1 MATRKPE
8 PPLRPEALFGPLF
21 EQFPVGLAIFNMDG
35 RFLHA
40 NAVLARMLGY
50 TVDEL
55 LQRNHLEV
63 VHADDREAAA
73 LLRAQAISG
82 KSKPRLNERR
92 YVRKDGGTIWAQVAG
107 GVVRDSVGTPVYT
120 SAVIS
125 DVTAMK
131 RAARMSEQRF
141 RRMVEMSSD
150 WYWMQDQ
157 EFRFVDVP
165 GLELPDVDTDIV
177 IGKARWEI
185 TGLAPMQESWDQHK
199 ARLRR
204 LESFSDFVL
213 LRYKTSGELRYLSIS
228 GEPLFDEH
236 GRLRGYHGIGKD
248 ITERAHDQKAIEESE
263 RRYRT
268 LFDVH
273 PQPMWVVD
281 ASTLAFLEVNGAAMR
296 LYGYARE
303 EFLAMSADQIRPEE
317 DIDDLRRA
325 FADWSNNYSQRLW
338 RHRKKNG
345 EVIPVRVTSFNLE
358 FAGRR
363 ARLGVI
369 EDLTERMQAEERAKQ
384 SEQRYRELLQERGGG
399 T

>member
-1 MATRKPE
+1 MASDKRPRVE
-8 PPLRPEALFGPLF
+8 PPPRPEALFGPLF
-21 EQFPVGLAIFNMDG
+21 EQFPVGLAVFSMEG

-40 NAVLARMLGY
+40 NAALTRMLGY
-50 TVDEL
+50 TVEEL

-63 VHADDREAAA
+63 VHADDRESAS

-82 KSKPRLNERR
+82 KSKPRMNERR

-107 GVVRDSVGTPVYT
+107 AVVRDATGAPVFT

-125 DVTAMK
+125 DITILK
-131 RAARMSEQRF
+131 RAARASEQRF

-165 GLELPDVDTDIV
+165 GLEAPDVDTDVV

-185 TGLAPMQESWDQHK
+185 SGLAPMQESWDQHR

-204 LESFSDFVL
+204 LESFSDFVV
-213 LRYKTSGELRYLSIS
+213 LRYKTSGDLRYLGIS

-248 ITERAHDQKAIEESE
+248 ITEEMRNQKALEESE
-263 RRYRT
+263 ERYRL
-268 LFDVH
+268 LFEVH

-281 ASTLAFLEVNGAAMR
+281 ANSLAFLAVNGAALG
-296 LYGYARE
+296 LYGYTRE
-303 EFLAMSADQIRPEE
+303 EFRSMTADQIRPEE
-317 DIDDLRRA
+317 DIAGLRRA
-325 FADWSNNYSQRLW
+325 FEDRSADYRQRIW

-345 EVIPVRVTSFNLE
+345 DLIHVKVVSFNLE
-358 FAGRR
+358 FSGRP

-369 EDLTERMQAEERAKQ
+369 YDVTQQMKAEEKKT
-384 SEQRYRELLQERGGG
+384 ETG
-399 T
+399 

>member
-1 MATRKPE
+1 MASRKPE
-8 PPLRPEALFGPLF
+8 PTPRPEALFGPLF

-63 VHADDREAAA
+63 VHADDREGAS

-82 KSKPRLNERR
+82 KSKPRMNERR

-107 GVVRDSVGTPVYT
+107 AVVRDASGTPVFT

-125 DVTAMK
+125 DITNLK
-131 RAARMSEQRF
+131 RAARTSEQRF

-150 WYWMQDQ
+150 WYWAQDQ
-157 EFRFVDVP
+157 EFRFVEVP
-165 GLELPDVDTDIV
+165 GLEAPDVDTDVV

-185 TGLAPMQESWDQHK
+185 NGLAPMQESWEQHK

-213 LRYKTSGELRYLSIS
+213 LRYKTSGELRYLSVS

-248 ITERAHDQKAIEESE
+248 VTERMRDQKALEESE
-263 RRYRT
+263 ERYRL
-268 LFDVH
+268 LFEVH
-273 PQPMWVVD
+273 PQAMWVVD
-281 ASTLAFLEVNGAAMR
+281 ANSLAFLAVNGAALA
-296 LYGYARE
+296 LYGYSRE
-303 EFLAMSADQIRPEE
+303 EFRAMTADQIRPPE
-317 DIDDLRRA
+317 DVAGLRKA
-325 FADWSNNYSQRLW
+325 FQDRSADYRQRVW
-338 RHRKKNG
+338 RHRKKSG
-345 EVIPVRVTSFNLE
+345 ELIHVRVVSFNLE
-358 FAGRR
+358 FSGRP

-369 EDLTERMQAEERAKQ
+369 YDVTGQVNADEKAK
-384 SEQRYRELLQERGGG
+384 SAPGA
-399 T
+399 

>member
-1 MATRKPE
+1 V
-8 PPLRPEALFGPLF
+8 LFGPLF
-21 EQFPVGLAIFNMDG
+21 EQFPVGLAIFTMEG

-40 NAVLARMLGY
+40 NAALTRLLGY
-50 TVDEL
+50 TAEEL
-55 LQRNHLEV
+55 LERNHLEV
-63 VHADDREAAA
+63 VHADDREAAS

-107 GVVRDSVGTPVYT
+107 GVVRDSAGTPVYT

-125 DVTAMK
+125 DITALK
-131 RAARMSEQRF
+131 RAARTSEQRF

-165 GLELPDVDTDIV
+165 GLELPDVDTDVV
-177 IGKARWEI
+177 IGKARWEVN
-185 TGLAPMQESWDQHK
+185 GLAPMQESWEQHR

-213 LRYKTSGELRYLSIS
+213 LRYKTSGELRYLSVS

-248 ITERAHDQKAIEESE
+248 ITERSREQKALEESE
-263 RRYRT
+263 ERYRL
-268 LFDVH
+268 LFEVH

-281 ASTLAFLEVNGAAMR
+281 ANSLAFLAVNGAALA
-296 LYGYARE
+296 LYGYSRQ
-303 EFLAMSADQIRPEE
+303 EFRNMTADQIRPEE
-317 DIDDLRRA
+317 DVAGLRKA
-325 FADWSNNYSQRLW
+325 FEDHSRDYRQRVW
-338 RHRKKNG
+338 RHRKKSG
-345 EVIPVRVTSFNLE
+345 ELIHVKVVSFNLE
-358 FAGRR
+358 FSGRP

-369 EDLTERMQAEERAKQ
+369 YDV
-384 SEQRYRELLQERGGG
+384 SEQVKAQEKSVSEPRRA
-399 T
+399 

>member
-1 MATRKPE
+1 MASDRRPKVE
-8 PPLRPEALFGPLF
+8 PPPRPESLFGPLF
-21 EQFPVGLAIFNMDG
+21 DQFPVGLAIFSMEG

-40 NAVLARMLGY
+40 NAALSRMLGY
-50 TVDEL
+50 TVEEL

-82 KSKPRLNERR
+82 KAKPRLNERR

-107 GVVRDSVGTPVYT
+107 GVVRDSAGTPVYT

-125 DVTAMK
+125 DITTLK

-165 GLELPDVDTDIV
+165 GLEAPDVDTDVV
-177 IGKARWEI
+177 IGKARWEVN
-185 TGLAPMQESWDQHK
+185 GLAPMQESWDQHR

-213 LRYKTSGELRYLSIS
+213 LRYKTSGELRYLSVS

-248 ITERAHDQKAIEESE
+248 ITERARDQKALEESE
-263 RRYRT
+263 ERYRL
-268 LFDVH
+268 LFEVH

-281 ASTLAFLEVNGAAMR
+281 ANSLAFLAVNGAALG
-296 LYGYARE
+296 LYGYSRE
-303 EFLAMSADQIRPEE
+303 EFRTMTADQIRPPE
-317 DIDDLRRA
+317 DVAGLRRA
-325 FADWSNNYSQRLW
+325 FEDHSRDYRQRIW

-345 EVIPVRVTSFNLE
+345 ELIQVKVVSFNLE
-358 FAGRR
+358 FSGRP
-363 ARLGVI
+363 ARLAVI
-369 EDLTERMQAEERAKQ
+369 YDVTAQVKAAENPEDTSRSA
-384 SEQRYRELLQERGGG
+384 
-399 T
+399 

>member
-1 MATRKPE
+1 MASRKPE

-21 EQFPVGLAIFNMDG
+21 EQFPVGLAIFNMEG

-50 TVDEL
+50 SVDEL

-92 YVRKDGGTIWAQVAG
+92 YVRRDGGTIWAQVAG
-107 GVVRDSVGTPVYT
+107 GVVRDSTGTPVFT

-125 DVTAMK
+125 DVTTLK

-165 GLELPDVDTDIV
+165 GLEVPDVDTDVV

-185 TGLAPMQESWDQHK
+185 TGLAPMQESWDAHK

-204 LESFSDFVL
+204 L
-213 LRYKTSGELRYLSIS
+213 
-228 GEPLFDEH
+228 
-236 GRLRGYHGIGKD
+236 
-248 ITERAHDQKAIEESE
+248 
-263 RRYRT
+263 
-268 LFDVH
+268 
-273 PQPMWVVD
+273 
-281 ASTLAFLEVNGAAMR
+281 
-296 LYGYARE
+296 
-303 EFLAMSADQIRPEE
+303 
-317 DIDDLRRA
+317 
-325 FADWSNNYSQRLW
+325 
-338 RHRKKNG
+338 
-345 EVIPVRVTSFNLE
+345 
-358 FAGRR
+358 
-363 ARLGVI
+363 
-369 EDLTERMQAEERAKQ
+369 
-384 SEQRYRELLQERGGG
+384 
-399 T
+399 

>member
-1 MATRKPE
+1 MASDKRSKVE
-8 PPLRPEALFGPLF
+8 PPPRPEALFGPLF
-21 EQFPVGLAIFNMDG
+21 EQFPVGLAIFSMEG

-40 NAVLARMLGY
+40 NAALTRMLGY
-50 TVDEL
+50 TVEEL
-55 LQRNHLEV
+55 MQRNHLEV
-63 VHADDREAAA
+63 VHADDREAAS

-92 YVRKDGGTIWAQVAG
+92 YVRKDGGTIWAQIAG
-107 GVVRDSVGTPVYT
+107 GVVRDSAGTPVYT

-125 DVTAMK
+125 DITALK

-157 EFRFVDVP
+157 EFRFLDVP
-165 GLELPDVDTDIV
+165 GLELPDVDTDVV
-177 IGKARWEI
+177 IGKARWEVN
-185 TGLAPMQESWDQHK
+185 GLAPMQESWDQHR

-213 LRYKTSGELRYLSIS
+213 LRYKTSGELRYLSVS

-248 ITERAHDQKAIEESE
+248 ITERSRDQKALEESE
-263 RRYRT
+263 ERYRL
-268 LFDVH
+268 LFEVH
-273 PQPMWVVD
+273 PQAMWVVD
-281 ASTLAFLEVNGAAMR
+281 ANSLSFLAVNGAALA
-296 LYGYARE
+296 LYGYSRE
-303 EFLAMSADQIRPEE
+303 EFRNMTADQIRPEE
-317 DIDDLRRA
+317 DVAGLRKVFEDR
-325 FADWSNNYSQRLW
+325 SSEYRQRVW

-345 EVIPVRVTSFNLE
+345 ELIHVKVVSFNLE
-358 FAGRR
+358 FSGRP

-369 EDLTERMQAEERAKQ
+369 YEVTEQVRAQAIPESESRRA
-384 SEQRYRELLQERGGG
+384 
-399 T
+399 

>member
-1 MATRKPE
+1 MASRKPE
-8 PPLRPEALFGPLF
+8 PPPRPEALFGPLF
-21 EQFPVGLAIFNMDG
+21 EQFPVGLAIFTMEG

-40 NAVLARMLGY
+40 NAVLTRMFGY
-50 TVDEL
+50 SVEEL

-63 VHADDREAAA
+63 IHADDREAAS
-73 LLRAQAISG
+73 LSRAQAISG
-82 KSKPRLNERR
+82 KSKPRLIERR

-107 GVVRDSVGTPVYT
+107 GVVRDSAGTPIYT

-125 DVTAMK
+125 DITALK

-185 TGLAPMQESWDQHK
+185 TGLAPMQESWEAHK

-213 LRYKTSGELRYLSIS
+213 LRYKTSGDLRYLSIS

-248 ITERAHDQKAIEESE
+248 VTERMRDQKALEESE
-263 RRYRT
+263 ERYRL
-268 LFDVH
+268 LFEVH

-281 ASTLAFLEVNGAAMR
+281 ANSLAFLAVNGAALG
-296 LYGYARE
+296 LYGYTRE
-303 EFLAMSADQIRPEE
+303 EFRSMTADQIRPEE
-317 DIDDLRRA
+317 DVAGLRKA
-325 FADWSNNYSQRLW
+325 FEDRSADYRQRIW

-345 EVIPVRVTSFNLE
+345 DLIHVKVVSFNLE
-358 FAGRR
+358 FSGRP

-369 EDLTERMQAEERAKQ
+369 YDVTEQVKAEKKAE
-384 SEQRYRELLQERGGG
+384 S

>member
-8 PPLRPEALFGPLF
+8 PPPRPEALFGPLF
-21 EQFPVGLAIFNMDG
+21 EQFPVGLAIFSMEG

-40 NAVLARMLGY
+40 NAVLTRMFGY

-55 LQRNHLEV
+55 MQRNHLEV
-63 VHADDREAAA
+63 VHADDREAAS

-107 GVVRDSVGTPVYT
+107 GVVRDSAGTPVYT

-125 DVTAMK
+125 DITALK

-157 EFRFVDVP
+157 EFRFLDVP
-165 GLELPDVDTDIV
+165 GLEVPDVDTDVV
-177 IGKARWEI
+177 IGKARWEVN
-185 TGLAPMQESWDQHK
+185 GLAPMQESWDQHR
-199 ARLRR
+199 A
-204 LESFSDFVL
+204 
-213 LRYKTSGELRYLSIS
+213 
-228 GEPLFDEH
+228 
-236 GRLRGYHGIGKD
+236 RLRGYHGIGKD
-248 ITERAHDQKAIEESE
+248 ITERARDQKALEESE
-263 RRYRT
+263 ERYRL
-268 LFDVH
+268 LFEVH

-281 ASTLAFLEVNGAAMR
+281 ANSLAFLAVNGAALG
-296 LYGYARE
+296 LYGYSFVFYHTATAE
-303 EFLAMSADQIRPEE
+303 QIRPPE
-317 DIDDLRRA
+317 DVAGLRKA
-325 FADWSNNYSQRLW
+325 FEDRSADYRQRVW

-345 EVIPVRVTSFNLE
+345 DLIHVKVVSFNLE
-358 FAGRR
+358 FSGRP

-369 EDLTERMQAEERAKQ
+369 YDVTEQVKARENPESEPRRA
-384 SEQRYRELLQERGGG
+384 
-399 T
+399 

>member
-1 MATRKPE
+1 
-8 PPLRPEALFGPLF
+8 LFGPLF
-21 EQFPVGLAIFNMDG
+21 EQFPVGLAIFSLEG

-40 NAVLARMLGY
+40 NAVLTRMFGY
-50 TVDEL
+50 TVEEL

-63 VHADDREAAA
+63 IHADDREAAS

-107 GVVRDSVGTPVYT
+107 GVVRDSAGTPVYT

-125 DVTAMK
+125 DITALK

-165 GLELPDVDTDIV
+165 GLEVPDVDTDVV
-177 IGKARWEI
+177 IGKARWEVN
-185 TGLAPMQESWDQHK
+185 GLAPMQESWDQHR

-213 LRYKTSGELRYLSIS
+213 LRYKTSGDLCYLSVS

-248 ITERAHDQKAIEESE
+248 ITERARDQKALEESE
-263 RRYRT
+263 ERYRL
-268 LFDVH
+268 LFEVH
-273 PQPMWVVD
+273 PQAMWVVD
-281 ASTLAFLEVNGAAMR
+281 ANSLAFLAVNGAALG
-296 LYGYARE
+296 LYGYSRE
-303 EFLAMSADQIRPEE
+303 EFRTMTADQIRPPE
-317 DIDDLRRA
+317 DVAGLRKA
-325 FADWSNNYSQRLW
+325 FEDRSADYRQRVW
-338 RHRKKNG
+338 RHRKKSG
-345 EVIPVRVTSFNLE
+345 ELIHVKVVSFNLE
-358 FAGRR
+358 FSGRP

-369 EDLTERMQAEERAKQ
+369 YDVTEQVKARENPENGSGSRDLQK
-384 SEQRYRELLQERGGG
+384 GIK
-399 T
+399 

>member
-1 MATRKPE
+1 MADKRSRVE
-8 PPLRPEALFGPLF
+8 PPPRPEALFGPLF
-21 EQFPVGLAIFNMDG
+21 EQFPVGLAIFSMEG

-40 NAVLARMLGY
+40 NAVLTRMFGY
-50 TVDEL
+50 TVEEL
-55 LQRNHLEV
+55 MQRNHLEV
-63 VHADDREAAA
+63 VHADDREAAS

-107 GVVRDSVGTPVYT
+107 GVVRDSAGTPVYT

-125 DVTAMK
+125 DITALK

-165 GLELPDVDTDIV
+165 GLEVPDVDTDVV
-177 IGKARWEI
+177 IGKARWEVN
-185 TGLAPMQESWDQHK
+185 GLAPMQESWDQHR

-213 LRYKTSGELRYLSIS
+213 LRYKTSGELRYLSVS

-248 ITERAHDQKAIEESE
+248 ITERSRDQKALEESE
-263 RRYRT
+263 ERYRL
-268 LFDVH
+268 LFEVH

-281 ASTLAFLEVNGAAMR
+281 ANSLAFLAVNGAALG
-296 LYGYARE
+296 LYGYSRE
-303 EFLAMSADQIRPEE
+303 EFRTMTADQIRPPE
-317 DIDDLRRA
+317 DVAGLRKA
-325 FADWSNNYSQRLW
+325 FEDRSADYRQRVW
-338 RHRKKNG
+338 RHRKKSG
-345 EVIPVRVTSFNLE
+345 ELIHVKVVSFNLE
-358 FAGRR
+358 FSGRP

-369 EDLTERMQAEERAKQ
+369 YDVTEQVKAKENPESEPRRA
-384 SEQRYRELLQERGGG
+384 
-399 T
+399 

>member
-1 MATRKPE
+1 MASDKRSKVE
-8 PPLRPEALFGPLF
+8 PPPRPEALFGPLF
-21 EQFPVGLAIFNMDG
+21 EQFPVGLAIFSMEG

-40 NAVLARMLGY
+40 NAVLTRMFGY
-50 TVDEL
+50 TVEEL
-55 LQRNHLEV
+55 MQRNHLEV
-63 VHADDREAAA
+63 VHADDREAAS

-92 YVRKDGGTIWAQVAG
+92 YVSKAGATIWAQVAG
-107 GVVRDSVGTPVYT
+107 GVVRDSAGTPVYT

-125 DVTAMK
+125 DITALK

-165 GLELPDVDTDIV
+165 GLEAPDVDTDV
-177 IGKARWEI
+177 VFGKARWEI
-185 TGLAPMQESWDQHK
+185 NGLAPMQESWDQHR

-213 LRYKTSGELRYLSIS
+213 LRYKTSGELRYLSVS

-248 ITERAHDQKAIEESE
+248 ITERARDQKALEESE
-263 RRYRT
+263 ERYRL
-268 LFDVH
+268 LFEVH
-273 PQPMWVVD
+273 PQAMWVVD
-281 ASTLAFLEVNGAAMR
+281 ANSLAFLAVNGAALG
-296 LYGYARE
+296 LYGYSRE
-303 EFLAMSADQIRPEE
+303 EFFAMTADQIRPEE
-317 DIDDLRRA
+317 DVAGLRKA
-325 FADWSNNYSQRLW
+325 FEERGSEYRQRVW

-345 EVIPVRVTSFNLE
+345 DLIHVKVVSFNLE
-358 FAGRR
+358 FSGRP

-369 EDLTERMQAEERAKQ
+369 YDVTDQVKAGKKTESEPRRA
-384 SEQRYRELLQERGGG
+384 
-399 T
+399 

>member
-1 MATRKPE
+1 MASDKRSKVE
-8 PPLRPEALFGPLF
+8 PPPRPEALFGPLF
-21 EQFPVGLAIFNMDG
+21 EQFPVGLAIFSMEG

-40 NAVLARMLGY
+40 NAALTRMLGY
-50 TVDEL
+50 TVEEL
-55 LQRNHLEV
+55 MQRNHLEV
-63 VHADDREAAA
+63 VHADDREAAS

-92 YVRKDGGTIWAQVAG
+92 YVRKDGGTIWAQLAG
-107 GVVRDSVGTPVYT
+107 GVVRDSAGTPVYT

-125 DVTAMK
+125 DITALK

-157 EFRFVDVP
+157 EFRFLDVP
-165 GLELPDVDTDIV
+165 GLELPDVDTDVV
-177 IGKARWEI
+177 IGKARWEVN
-185 TGLAPMQESWDQHK
+185 GLAPMQESWDQHR

-213 LRYKTSGELRYLSIS
+213 LRYKTSGELRYLSVS

-248 ITERAHDQKAIEESE
+248 ITERSRDQKALEESE
-263 RRYRT
+263 ERYRL
-268 LFDVH
+268 LFEVH
-273 PQPMWVVD
+273 PQAMWVVD
-281 ASTLAFLEVNGAAMR
+281 ANSLSFLAVNGAALA
-296 LYGYARE
+296 LYGYSRE
-303 EFLAMSADQIRPEE
+303 EFRNMTADQIRPEE
-317 DIDDLRRA
+317 DVAGLRKVFEDR
-325 FADWSNNYSQRLW
+325 SPEYRQRVW

-345 EVIPVRVTSFNLE
+345 ELIHVKVVSFNLE
-358 FAGRR
+358 FSGRP

-369 EDLTERMQAEERAKQ
+369 YEVTEQVRAQAIPESESRRA
-384 SEQRYRELLQERGGG
+384 
-399 T
+399 

>member
-1 MATRKPE
+1 MASDKRSRTEAPA
-8 PPLRPEALFGPLF
+8 RPEALFGPLF
-21 EQFPVGLAIFNMDG
+21 EQFPVGLAIFSLEG

-40 NAVLARMLGY
+40 NAVLTRMLGY
-50 TVDEL
+50 TVEEL
-55 LQRNHLEV
+55 MQRNHLEV
-63 VHADDREAAA
+63 VHADDREAAS

-92 YVRKDGGTIWAQVAG
+92 YVSKSGATIWAQVAG
-107 GVVRDSVGTPVYT
+107 GVVRDSAGTPVYT

-125 DVTAMK
+125 DITALK

-165 GLELPDVDTDIV
+165 GLDLPDVDTDVV

-185 TGLAPMQESWDQHK
+185 TGLAPMQESWDQHR

-213 LRYKTSGELRYLSIS
+213 LRYKTSGDLRYLSIS

-248 ITERAHDQKAIEESE
+248 ITERSRDQKALEESE
-263 RRYRT
+263 ERYRL
-268 LFDVH
+268 LFEVH

-281 ASTLAFLEVNGAAMR
+281 ANSLAFLAVNGAALA
-296 LYGYARE
+296 LYGYTKE
-303 EFLAMSADQIRPEE
+303 EFLSMTADKIRPAE
-317 DIDDLRRA
+317 DVAGLLRA
-325 FADWSNNYSQRLW
+325 FEDRSRDYRQRIW

-345 EVIPVRVTSFNLE
+345 ELIHVKVVSFNLE
-358 FAGRR
+358 FSGRP

-369 EDLTERMQAEERAKQ
+369 YDVTEQVKAQEKPESEPRRA
-384 SEQRYRELLQERGGG
+384 
-399 T
+399 

>member
-1 MATRKPE
+1 MASDKRSRVET
-8 PPLRPEALFGPLF
+8 PPRPEALFGPLF
-21 EQFPVGLAIFNMDG
+21 EQFPVGLAVFTMEG

-40 NAVLARMLGY
+40 NAALTRMLGY
-50 TVDEL
+50 TVEEL
-55 LQRNHLEV
+55 MQRNHLEV
-63 VHADDREAAA
+63 VHADDREAAS

-82 KSKPRLNERR
+82 KSKPRQNERR

-107 GVVRDSVGTPVYT
+107 GVVRDSAGTPVYT

-125 DVTAMK
+125 DITALK

-165 GLELPDVDTDIV
+165 GLELPDVDTDVV
-177 IGKARWEI
+177 IGKARWEVN
-185 TGLAPMQESWDQHK
+185 GLAPMQESWDQHR

-213 LRYKTSGELRYLSIS
+213 LRYKTSGELRYLSVS

-248 ITERAHDQKAIEESE
+248 ITERSREQKALEESE
-263 RRYRT
+263 ERYRL
-268 LFDVH
+268 LFEVH

-281 ASTLAFLEVNGAAMR
+281 ANSLSFLAVNGAALA
-296 LYGYARE
+296 LYGYSRE
-303 EFLAMSADQIRPEE
+303 EFRNMTADQIRPEE
-317 DIDDLRRA
+317 DVAGLRKA
-325 FADWSNNYSQRLW
+325 FEDRSRDYRQRIW
-338 RHRKKNG
+338 RHRKKSG
-345 EVIPVRVTSFNLE
+345 ELIHVKVVSFNLE
-358 FAGRR
+358 FSGRP

-369 EDLTERMQAEERAKQ
+369 YDVTEQVNAQEKPE
-384 SEQRYRELLQERGGG
+384 SEPRSA
-399 T
+399 

>member
-1 MATRKPE
+1 MASEKRPKVE
-8 PPLRPEALFGPLF
+8 PPPRPEALFGPLF
-21 EQFPVGLAIFNMDG
+21 EQFPVGLAVFSMEG

-40 NAVLARMLGY
+40 NAALTRMLGY
-50 TVDEL
+50 TVEEL
-55 LQRNHLEV
+55 MQRNHLEV
-63 VHADDREAAA
+63 VHADDREAAS

-82 KSKPRLNERR
+82 KAKPRLNERR
-92 YVRKDGGTIWAQVAG
+92 YVRKDGGTVWAQLAG
-107 GVVRDSVGTPVYT
+107 GVVRDGAGTPVYT

-125 DVTAMK
+125 DITALK

-165 GLELPDVDTDIV
+165 GLELPDVDTDVV
-177 IGKARWEI
+177 IGKARWEVN
-185 TGLAPMQESWDQHK
+185 GLAPMQESWDQHR

-213 LRYKTSGELRYLSIS
+213 LRYKSSGELRYLSVS

-248 ITERAHDQKAIEESE
+248 ITERSRDQKALEESE
-263 RRYRT
+263 ERYRL
-268 LFDVH
+268 LFEVH

-281 ASTLAFLEVNGAAMR
+281 ANSLSFLAVNGAALA
-296 LYGYARE
+296 LYGYSRE
-303 EFLAMSADQIRPEE
+303 EFRHMTADQIRPEE
-317 DIDDLRRA
+317 DVAGLRKVFEERGPE
-325 FADWSNNYSQRLW
+325 YRQRIW
-338 RHRKKNG
+338 RHRKKSG
-345 EVIPVRVTSFNLE
+345 ELIHVKVVSFNLE
-358 FAGRR
+358 FSGRP

-369 EDLTERMQAEERAKQ
+369 YDVTEQVRA
-384 SEQRYRELLQERGGG
+384 QERPESEPRRA
-399 T
+399 

>member
-1 MATRKPE
+1 MARNPE
-8 PPLRPEALFGPLF
+8 PSPSPEALFGPLF
-21 EQFPVGLAIFNMDG
+21 EQFPVGLAIFNMEG

-40 NAVLARMLGY
+40 NAVLARMLGT

-55 LQRNHLEV
+55 LQRNHLDV
-63 VHADDREAAA
+63 VHADDRESAA

-82 KSKPRLNERR
+82 KARPRLIERR
-92 YVRKDGGTIWAQVAG
+92 YLRRDGGTIWAQVAG
-107 GVVRDSVGTPVYT
+107 GVVRDAAGTPVFT

-125 DVTAMK
+125 DITALK
-131 RAARMSEQRF
+131 RAARQSEQRF

-165 GLELPDVDTDIV
+165 GLEPPDVDTDVV

-185 TGLAPMQESWDQHK
+185 TGLAPMQESWEQHQ

-213 LRYKTSGELRYLSIS
+213 LRYKTSGELRYLSVS
-228 GEPLFDEH
+228 GEPLFDEQ

-248 ITERAHDQKAIEESE
+248 VTERMRDHKALEESE
-263 RRYRT
+263 ERYRL
-268 LFDVH
+268 LFEVH

-281 ASTLAFLEVNGAAMR
+281 ANSLAFLAVNGAALG
-296 LYGYARE
+296 LYGYTKD
-303 EFLAMSADQIRPEE
+303 EFVHMTADQIRPAE
-317 DIDDLRRA
+317 DVAGLRKA
-325 FADWSNNYSQRLW
+325 FEDRSADYRQRIW
-338 RHRKKNG
+338 RHRTKSGDLIHVK
-345 EVIPVRVTSFNLE
+345 VVSFNLE
-358 FAGRR
+358 FSGRP

-369 EDLTERMQAEERAKQ
+369 YDVTEHVKADKKAQN
-384 SEQRYRELLQERGGG
+384 

>member
-1 MATRKPE
+1 MASDKRPKVE
-8 PPLRPEALFGPLF
+8 PPPRPEVLFGPLF
-21 EQFPVGLAIFNMDG
+21 EQFPVGLAIFTMEG

-40 NAVLARMLGY
+40 NAVLTRMLGY
-50 TVDEL
+50 SVEEL

-63 VHADDREAAA
+63 IHADDREAAS

-82 KSKPRLNERR
+82 KAKPRLNERR
-92 YVRKDGGTIWAQVAG
+92 YVRKDGGTIWAQIAG
-107 GVVRDSVGTPVYT
+107 GVVRDSAGTPVYT

-125 DVTAMK
+125 DITTLKRTA
-131 RAARMSEQRF
+131 RLSEQRF

-165 GLELPDVDTDIV
+165 GLELPDVDTDVV
-177 IGKARWEI
+177 IGKARWEVN
-185 TGLAPMQESWDQHK
+185 GLAPMQESWDQHR

-204 LESFSDFVL
+204 LESFSDFIV
-213 LRYKTSGELRYLSIS
+213 LRYKTSGDLRYLSIS

-248 ITERAHDQKAIEESE
+248 VTERSRDQKALEESE
-263 RRYRT
+263 ERYRL
-268 LFDVH
+268 LFEVH

-281 ASTLAFLEVNGAAMR
+281 ANSLAFLAVNGAA
-296 LYGYARE
+296 LAFYGYSRE
-303 EFLAMSADQIRPEE
+303 ELLQMTAQQIRPPE
-317 DIDDLRRA
+317 DVAGLLKA
-325 FADWSNNYSQRLW
+325 FEDRSRDYHQRVW

-345 EVIPVRVTSFNLE
+345 ELIHVKVVSFNLE
-358 FAGRR
+358 FSGRP

-369 EDLTERMQAEERAKQ
+369 YDVSDQVKAQAKPESEPRRA
-384 SEQRYRELLQERGGG
+384 
-399 T
+399 

>member
-1 MATRKPE
+1 MASRKPD

-21 EQFPVGLAIFNMDG
+21 EQFPVGLAIFNMEG

-40 NAVLARMLGY
+40 NAVLARMLSY
-50 TVDEL
+50 TVEEL

-63 VHADDREAAA
+63 IHADDREGAS

-82 KSKPRLNERR
+82 KSKPRLIERR

-107 GVVRDSVGTPVYT
+107 GVVRDGDGTPIFT

-125 DVTAMK
+125 DITSLK

-165 GLELPDVDTDIV
+165 GLEAPDVDSDVV

-185 TGLAPMQESWDQHK
+185 TGLAPMQESWEQHR

-213 LRYKTSGELRYLSIS
+213 LRYKTSGELRYLSVS

-248 ITERAHDQKAIEESE
+248 VTERMREEKALEESE
-263 RRYRT
+263 ERYRL
-268 LFDVH
+268 LFEVH

-281 ASTLAFLEVNGAAMR
+281 AKTLAFVAVNGAALG
-296 LYGYARE
+296 LYGYTRE
-303 EFLAMSADQIRPEE
+303 EFRSMTADQIRPAE
-317 DIDDLRRA
+317 DVADLRRV
-325 FADWSNNYSQRLW
+325 FEDRSADYRQRIW

-345 EVIPVRVTSFNLE
+345 ELIHVKVVSFNLE
-358 FAGRR
+358 FSGRP

-369 EDLTERMQAEERAKQ
+369 YDVSDQVKAEKKAQ
-384 SEQRYRELLQERGGG
+384 S

>member
-1 MATRKPE
+1 MASRKPE
-8 PPLRPEALFGPLF
+8 PPPRPDALFGPLF
-21 EQFPVGLAIFNMDG
+21 EQFPVGLAIFNMEG

-63 VHADDREAAA
+63 VHADDRESAS

-82 KSKPRLNERR
+82 KSKPRMNERR

-107 GVVRDSVGTPVYT
+107 AVVRDASGTPVFT

-125 DVTAMK
+125 DITTLKRTA
-131 RAARMSEQRF
+131 RSSEQRF

-150 WYWMQDQ
+150 WYWTQDQ
-157 EFRFVDVP
+157 EFRFVEVP
-165 GLELPDVDTDIV
+165 GLEAPDVDTDVV

-185 TGLAPMQESWDQHK
+185 NGLAPMQESWEQHK

-213 LRYKTSGELRYLSIS
+213 LRYKTSGDLRYLSVS

-248 ITERAHDQKAIEESE
+248 VTERMRDQKALEESE
-263 RRYRT
+263 ERYRL
-268 LFDVH
+268 LFEVH
-273 PQPMWVVD
+273 PQAMWVVD
-281 ASTLAFLEVNGAAMR
+281 ANSLAFLAVNSAALG
-296 LYGYARE
+296 LYGYSRE
-303 EFLAMSADQIRPEE
+303 EFRTMTADQIRPAE
-317 DIDDLRRA
+317 DVAGLREA
-325 FADWSNNYSQRLW
+325 FKDRSADYRQRVW

-345 EVIPVRVTSFNLE
+345 DLIHVRVVSFNLE
-358 FAGRR
+358 FSGRP

-369 EDLTERMQAEERAKQ
+369 YDVTGQVQGEKKLV
-384 SEQRYRELLQERGGG
+384 
-399 T
+399 

>member
-1 MATRKPE
+1 MASDKRSKVE
-8 PPLRPEALFGPLF
+8 PPPRPEALFGPLF
-21 EQFPVGLAIFNMDG
+21 EQFPVGLAIFSMEG

-40 NAVLARMLGY
+40 NAALTRMLGY
-50 TVDEL
+50 TVEEL
-55 LQRNHLEV
+55 MQRNHLEV
-63 VHADDREAAA
+63 VHADDREAAS

-92 YVRKDGGTIWAQVAG
+92 YVRKDGGTIWAQIAG
-107 GVVRDSVGTPVYT
+107 GVVRDSAGTPVYT

-125 DVTAMK
+125 DITALK

-157 EFRFVDVP
+157 EFRFLDVP
-165 GLELPDVDTDIV
+165 GLELPDVDTDVV
-177 IGKARWEI
+177 IGKARWEVN
-185 TGLAPMQESWDQHK
+185 GLAPMQESWDQHR

-213 LRYKTSGELRYLSIS
+213 LRYKTSGELRYLSVS

-248 ITERAHDQKAIEESE
+248 ITERSRDQKALEESE
-263 RRYRT
+263 ERYRL
-268 LFDVH
+268 LFEVH
-273 PQPMWVVD
+273 PQAMWVVD
-281 ASTLAFLEVNGAAMR
+281 ANSLSFLAVNGAALA
-296 LYGYARE
+296 LYGYSRE
-303 EFLAMSADQIRPEE
+303 EFRNMTADQIRPEE
-317 DIDDLRRA
+317 DVAGLRKVFEDR
-325 FADWSNNYSQRLW
+325 SSEYRQRVW

-345 EVIPVRVTSFNLE
+345 QLIHVKVVSFNLE
-358 FAGRR
+358 FSGRP

-369 EDLTERMQAEERAKQ
+369 YEVTEQVRAQAIPESESRRA
-384 SEQRYRELLQERGGG
+384 
-399 T
+399 

>member
-1 MATRKPE
+1 MASRKPE
-8 PPLRPEALFGPLF
+8 PTPRPEALFGPLF

-63 VHADDREAAA
+63 VHADDREGAS

-107 GVVRDSVGTPVYT
+107 AVVRDASGAPVFT

-125 DVTAMK
+125 DITTLK
-131 RAARMSEQRF
+131 RAARTSEQRF

-150 WYWMQDQ
+150 WYWAQDQ
-157 EFRFVDVP
+157 EFRFVEVP
-165 GLELPDVDTDIV
+165 GLEAPDVDTDVV

-185 TGLAPMQESWDQHK
+185 NGLAPMQESWEQHK

-213 LRYKTSGELRYLSIS
+213 LRYKTSGELRYLSVS
-228 GEPLFDEH
+228 GEPQFDEH

-248 ITERAHDQKAIEESE
+248 VTERMRDQKALEESE
-263 RRYRT
+263 ERYRL
-268 LFDVH
+268 LFEVH
-273 PQPMWVVD
+273 PQAMWVVD
-281 ASTLAFLEVNGAAMR
+281 ANSLAFLAVNGAALA
-296 LYGYARE
+296 LYGYSRE
-303 EFLAMSADQIRPEE
+303 EFRAMTADQIRPPE
-317 DIDDLRRA
+317 DVAGLREA
-325 FADWSNNYSQRLW
+325 FKDRSADYRQRIW

-345 EVIPVRVTSFNLE
+345 DLIHVKVVSFNLE
-358 FAGRR
+358 FSGRP

-369 EDLTERMQAEERAKQ
+369 YDVTQQMKADKKAE
-384 SEQRYRELLQERGGG
+384 S

>member
-1 MATRKPE
+1 MASEKRPKVE
-8 PPLRPEALFGPLF
+8 PPPRPEALFGPLF
-21 EQFPVGLAIFNMDG
+21 EQFPVGLAIFSMEG

-40 NAVLARMLGY
+40 NAALTRMFGY
-50 TVDEL
+50 TVEEL
-55 LQRNHLEV
+55 MQRNHLEV
-63 VHADDREAAA
+63 VHADDREASS

-107 GVVRDSVGTPVYT
+107 GVVRDSAGTPVYT

-125 DVTAMK
+125 EITALK

-165 GLELPDVDTDIV
+165 GLEVPDVDTDVV
-177 IGKARWEI
+177 IGKARWEVN
-185 TGLAPMQESWDQHK
+185 GLAPMQESWEQHR

-213 LRYKTSGELRYLSIS
+213 LRYKTSGELRYLSVS

-248 ITERAHDQKAIEESE
+248 ITERSRDQKALEESE
-263 RRYRT
+263 ERYRL
-268 LFDVH
+268 LFEVH

-281 ASTLAFLEVNGAAMR
+281 ASSLAFLAVNGAALG
-296 LYGYARE
+296 LYGYSRE
-303 EFLAMSADQIRPEE
+303 EFRTMTADQIRPPE
-317 DIDDLRRA
+317 DVAGLRKA
-325 FADWSNNYSQRLW
+325 FEDRSADYRQRVW
-338 RHRKKNG
+338 RHRKKSG
-345 EVIPVRVTSFNLE
+345 ELIHVRVVSFNLE
-358 FAGRR
+358 FSGRP

-369 EDLTERMQAEERAKQ
+369 YDVTEQVKAKENPE
-384 SEQRYRELLQERGGG
+384 SELRRV
-399 T
+399 

>member
-8 PPLRPEALFGPLF
+8 ATPRPEALFGPLF

-63 VHADDREAAA
+63 IHADDRESSS

-82 KSKPRLNERR
+82 KSKPRMNERR

-107 GVVRDSVGTPVYT
+107 GVVRDAADTPVYT

-125 DVTAMK
+125 DITILK
-131 RAARMSEQRF
+131 RAARTSEQRF

-157 EFRFVDVP
+157 EFRFVEVP
-165 GLELPDVDTDIV
+165 GLETPDVDTDVV
-177 IGKARWEI
+177 ISKARWEI
-185 TGLAPMQESWDQHK
+185 NGLAPMQESWEQHK

-204 LESFSDFVL
+204 LESFSEFVL
-213 LRYKTSGELRYLSIS
+213 LRYKTSGDLRYLSVS

-248 ITERAHDQKAIEESE
+248 VTERMRDQKALEESE
-263 RRYRT
+263 ERYRL
-268 LFDVH
+268 LFEVH
-273 PQPMWVVD
+273 PQAMWVVD
-281 ASTLAFLEVNGAAMR
+281 ANSLAFLAVNSAALG
-296 LYGYARE
+296 LYGYSRE
-303 EFLAMSADQIRPEE
+303 EFRTMTADQIRPAE
-317 DIDDLRRA
+317 DVAGLREA
-325 FADWSNNYSQRLW
+325 FKDRSADYRQRVW

-345 EVIPVRVTSFNLE
+345 DLIHVRVVSFNLE
-358 FAGRR
+358 FSGRP

-369 EDLTERMQAEERAKQ
+369 YDVTGQVQAEKK
-384 SEQRYRELLQERGGG
+384 LV
-399 T
+399 

>member
-1 MATRKPE
+1 MALRKPE
-8 PPLRPEALFGPLF
+8 APPRPEALFGPLF
-21 EQFPVGLAIFNMDG
+21 EQFPVGLAVFSMEG

-40 NAVLARMLGY
+40 NAALTRMLGY
-50 TVDEL
+50 TVEEL

-63 VHADDREAAA
+63 VHADDRESAS

-82 KSKPRLNERR
+82 KSKPRINERR

-107 GVVRDSVGTPVYT
+107 GVVRDSAGTPVYT

-125 DVTAMK
+125 DITVLK
-131 RAARMSEQRF
+131 RTSRASEQRF

-165 GLELPDVDTDIV
+165 GLEAPDIDTDV
-177 IGKARWEI
+177 VFGKARWEI
-185 TGLAPMQESWDQHK
+185 NGLAPMQESWDQHR

-204 LESFSDFVL
+204 LESFSDFVV

-248 ITERAHDQKAIEESE
+248 VTERMRDQKALEESE
-263 RRYRT
+263 ERYRL
-268 LFDVH
+268 LFEVH
-273 PQPMWVVD
+273 PQAMWVVD
-281 ASTLAFLEVNGAAMR
+281 ANSLAFLAVNGAALA
-296 LYGYARE
+296 LYGYSRE
-303 EFLAMSADQIRPEE
+303 EFRAMTADQIRPPE
-317 DIDDLRRA
+317 DVAGLREA
-325 FADWSNNYSQRLW
+325 FKDRGSEYRQRVW
-338 RHRKKNG
+338 RHRRKNG
-345 EVIPVRVTSFNLE
+345 ELIHVKVVSFNLE
-358 FAGRR
+358 FSGRP

-369 EDLTERMQAEERAKQ
+369 YDV
-384 SEQRYRELLQERGGG
+384 SEQVKAQEKVNGDTRRA
-399 T
+399 

>member
-8 PPLRPEALFGPLF
+8 PPPRPEALFGPLF
-21 EQFPVGLAIFNMDG
+21 EQFPVGLAIFSMEG

-40 NAVLARMLGY
+40 NAVLTRMFGY

-55 LQRNHLEV
+55 MQRNHLEV
-63 VHADDREAAA
+63 VHADDREAAS

-107 GVVRDSVGTPVYT
+107 GVVRDSAGTPVYT

-125 DVTAMK
+125 DITALK

-157 EFRFVDVP
+157 EFRFLDVP
-165 GLELPDVDTDIV
+165 GLEVPDVDTDVV
-177 IGKARWEI
+177 IGKARWEVN
-185 TGLAPMQESWDQHK
+185 GLAPMQESWDQHR

-213 LRYKTSGELRYLSIS
+213 LRYKTSGDLRYLSVS

-248 ITERAHDQKAIEESE
+248 ITERARDQKALEESE
-263 RRYRT
+263 ERYRL
-268 LFDVH
+268 LFEVH

-281 ASTLAFLEVNGAAMR
+281 ANSLAFLAVNGAALG
-296 LYGYARE
+296 LYGYSRE
-303 EFLAMSADQIRPEE
+303 EFRTMTAEQIRPPE
-317 DIDDLRRA
+317 DVAGLRKA
-325 FADWSNNYSQRLW
+325 FEDRSADYRQRVW

-345 EVIPVRVTSFNLE
+345 DLIHVKVVSFNLE
-358 FAGRR
+358 FSGRP

-369 EDLTERMQAEERAKQ
+369 YDVTEQVKARENPESEPRRA
-384 SEQRYRELLQERGGG
+384 
-399 T
+399 

>member
-1 MATRKPE
+1 MADKRPRVE
-8 PPLRPEALFGPLF
+8 PPPRPEALFGPLF
-21 EQFPVGLAIFNMDG
+21 EQFPVGLAIFSMEG

-40 NAVLARMLGY
+40 NAVLTRMLGY
-50 TVDEL
+50 TVEEL
-55 LQRNHLEV
+55 MQRNHLEV
-63 VHADDREAAA
+63 VHADDREASS

-107 GVVRDSVGTPVYT
+107 GVVRDSAGTPVYT

-125 DVTAMK
+125 DITALK

-165 GLELPDVDTDIV
+165 GLELPDVDTDVV
-177 IGKARWEI
+177 IGKARWEVN
-185 TGLAPMQESWDQHK
+185 GLAPMQESWDQHR

-213 LRYKTSGELRYLSIS
+213 LRYKTSGELRYLSVS

-248 ITERAHDQKAIEESE
+248 VTERSRDQKALEESE
-263 RRYRT
+263 ERYRL
-268 LFDVH
+268 LFEVH

-281 ASTLAFLEVNGAAMR
+281 ANSLAFLAVNGAALG
-296 LYGYARE
+296 LYGYSRE
-303 EFLAMSADQIRPEE
+303 EFRTMTADQIRPPE
-317 DIDDLRRA
+317 DVAGLRKA
-325 FADWSNNYSQRLW
+325 FEDRSADYRQRVW
-338 RHRKKNG
+338 RHRKKSG
-345 EVIPVRVTSFNLE
+345 ELIHVKVVSFNLE
-358 FAGRR
+358 FSGRP

-369 EDLTERMQAEERAKQ
+369 YNVTEQVKARENPE
-384 SEQRYRELLQERGGG
+384 SEPRRV
-399 T
+399 

>member
-1 MATRKPE
+1 MASRKPE
-8 PPLRPEALFGPLF
+8 PTPRPEALFGPLF

-63 VHADDREAAA
+63 VHADDRESAS

-82 KSKPRLNERR
+82 KSKPRMNERR

-107 GVVRDSVGTPVYT
+107 AVVRDASGTPVFT

-125 DVTAMK
+125 DITTLKRTA
-131 RAARMSEQRF
+131 RSSEQRF

-150 WYWMQDQ
+150 WYWTQDQ
-157 EFRFVDVP
+157 EFRFVEVP
-165 GLELPDVDTDIV
+165 GLEAPDVDTDVV

-185 TGLAPMQESWDQHK
+185 NGLAPMQESWEQHK

-213 LRYKTSGELRYLSIS
+213 LRYKTSGDLRYLSVS

-248 ITERAHDQKAIEESE
+248 VTERMRDQKALEESE
-263 RRYRT
+263 ERYRL
-268 LFDVH
+268 LFEVH
-273 PQPMWVVD
+273 PQAMWVVD
-281 ASTLAFLEVNGAAMR
+281 ANSLAFLAVNSAALG
-296 LYGYARE
+296 LYGYSRE
-303 EFLAMSADQIRPEE
+303 EFRTMTADQIRPAE
-317 DIDDLRRA
+317 DVAGLREA
-325 FADWSNNYSQRLW
+325 FKDRSADYRQRVW

-345 EVIPVRVTSFNLE
+345 DLIHVRVVSFNLE
-358 FAGRR
+358 FSGRP

-369 EDLTERMQAEERAKQ
+369 YDVTGQVQGEKKLV
-384 SEQRYRELLQERGGG
+384 
-399 T
+399 